1 MKKKY
6 LINVLLG
13 ILFNVILLIACDDTI
28 LTDESIPESNV
39 SYTQHIQPIFDRK
52 CTNAGCH
59 NDEYRA
65 GGLSLTSYANTVA
78 SYLVVAPGYPE
89 NSILVWAIERTSS
102 NPMPPPS
109 YWPLTERERKGIITW
124 VKEGAKNN

>member
-1 MKKKY
+1 MGIIFFS
-6 LINVLLG
+6 LIV
-13 ILFNVILLIACDDTI
+13 IACDDTI
-28 LTDESIPESNV
+28 LTDDLIPETNV
-39 SYTQHIQPIFDRK
+39 SYTQHVQPIFDRK

-59 NDEYRA
+59 NDTERA

-89 NSILVWAIERTSS
+89 NSILIWAIDGSSS
-102 NPMPPPS
+102 NPMPPFG
-109 YWPLTERERKGIITW
+109 YWPLTEKERVGIKTW